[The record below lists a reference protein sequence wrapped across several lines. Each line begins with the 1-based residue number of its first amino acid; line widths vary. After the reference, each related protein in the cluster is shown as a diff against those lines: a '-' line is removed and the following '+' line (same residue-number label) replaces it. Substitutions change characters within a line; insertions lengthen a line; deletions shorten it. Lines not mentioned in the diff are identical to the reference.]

1 MWDQNGVESVLTGWQ
16 QFLGTMIVI
25 LGTIEKNRKF
35 HISILNIPSNFVF
48 RFETSKMTEMAF

>member
-1 MWDQNGVESVLTGWQ
+1 MWGQNGEESVPMGWQ

-35 HISILNIPSNFVF
+35 QISILNIPSNFVF